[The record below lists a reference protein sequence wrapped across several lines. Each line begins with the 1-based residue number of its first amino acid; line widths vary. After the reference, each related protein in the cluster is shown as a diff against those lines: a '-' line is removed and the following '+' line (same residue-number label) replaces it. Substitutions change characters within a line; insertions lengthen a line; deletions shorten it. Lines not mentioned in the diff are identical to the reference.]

1 MANTHSAKPTGV
13 WEVTRTIRIPGL
25 SQEADALVI
34 VRALDELSGVKKVS
48 TDTHKRCVSVQYDAS
63 AVDYNSIVI
72 LLESAG
78 FPALSGW
85 WSRLKGN
92 WYQFTDSNARENA
105 NLPTPPCCNKSPK

>member
-1 MANTHSAKPTGV
+1 MTSTQSTKPTGV
-13 WEVTRTIRIPGL
+13 WEVTRKIRIPGL

-34 VRALDELSGVKKVS
+34 AKTFEGLSGVRKVS
-48 TDTHKRCVSVQYDAS
+48 SDTHKRCVVVQYDAS

-78 FPALSGW
+78 FPAATGW
-85 WSRLKGN
+85 WSKLKGS